1 MTFSRARGRKT
12 RSRQAPGQGPLFGS
26 GRLARRLAIA
36 SQWEFGRA
44 RRVFALALA
53 GLALAACQPKAA
65 SQAPVL
71 KIASQKGGTKS
82 LVLSSHALDGAPY
95 RVEWSEF
102 PSAQALLEA
111 LSAGAVDAGA
121 VGDAPFIFAYA
132 AGSKIKVVEASRAS
146 GGGSSTAVLVRADS
160 PIRTA
165 ADLKGK
171 RIATGRGSIGHYLL
185 LRVLERAGLS
195 SKDVI
200 VVFLSPGDAKAAFG
214 AGSVDA
220 WATWGSYVGL
230 AQLHDRTRI
239 IADGQGLL
247 SGIGFEAA
255 NDAAIAA
262 KHAELADFLRRLA
275 QAQRWEATHK
285 AEYASVLAQETGLPR
300 DVALYTVSKARGV
313 PTPINASI
321 ISEERETLDR
331 YAKAGVI
338 AIAPNIEGAF
348 DASFNASVRP

>member
-1 MTFSRARGRKT
+1 M
-12 RSRQAPGQGPLFGS
+12 RSA
-26 GRLARRLAIA
+26 AA
-36 SQWEFGRA
+36 SA
-44 RRVFALALA
+44 MLLLALTL
-53 GLALAACQPKAA
+53 GACQPRSA
-65 SQAPVL
+65 SDPVVL

-82 LVLSSHALDGAPY
+82 LVLASHVLDGAPY
-95 RVEWSEF
+95 KVDWSEF
-102 PSAQALLEA
+102 PSAQTLLEA

-132 AGSKIKVVEASRAS
+132 AGSKIKVVQATKSS

-185 LRVLERAGLS
+185 LRVLERAGLTPQ
-195 SKDVI
+195 DVTL
-200 VVFLSPGDAKAAFG
+200 VFLSPGDAKAAFG
-214 AGSVDA
+214 SGSVDA
-220 WATWGSYVGL
+220 WVTWGSYIGL

-239 IADGQGLL
+239 LADGQGLL

-255 NDAAIAA
+255 NDAAIGA
-262 KHAELADFLRRLA
+262 KHAELADFLHRLA

-285 AEYASVLAQETGLPR
+285 TEYATVLAKETGLPQ

-313 PTPINASI
+313 PTPIDASI
-321 ISEERETLDR
+321 IAEERETLNH

-338 AIAPNIEGAF
+338 ASAPNIDGAF
-348 DASFNASVRP
+348 DSSFNASAAP